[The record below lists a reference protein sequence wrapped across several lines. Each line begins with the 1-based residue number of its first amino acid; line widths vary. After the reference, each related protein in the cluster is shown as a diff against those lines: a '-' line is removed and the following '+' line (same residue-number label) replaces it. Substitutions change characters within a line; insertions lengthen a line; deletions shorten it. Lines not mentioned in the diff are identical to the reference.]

1 MAIDWGA
8 LLPAQQ
14 AAAPVPAAVQT
25 HAPGTLNVPPR
36 DIYKASKGK
45 GGGIDAGE
53 DGDREAWEERAAL
66 LEFDGGHDRRTA
78 EALATA
84 EERMRGRAAVW
95 ADRAGDDR
103 RICLECQRYQD
114 RRCTIAKPGGLV
126 SAARGYIPVPDM
138 LRRCEGFAPLPDD
151 PDQRPG
157 VDRWSWL
164 LQPPY
169 RPAPPGVSA
178 PQQPA
183 ESPSVPASA

>member
-25 HAPGTLNVPPR
+25 HTHGTLNVPPR

-84 EERMRGRAAVW
+84 EERKRGRAAVW
-95 ADRAGDDR
+95 VDRAGDDR
-103 RICLECQRYQD
+103 RICPECQRYQD

-126 SAARGYIPVPDM
+126 SAARGYMPVPDM
-138 LRRCEGFAPLPDD
+138 LRRCEGFAPLPED

-157 VDRWSWL
+157 ADRWSWL

-169 RPAPPGVSA
+169 RPAPPGVLA